1 MANCS
6 MKSCTVTDAFKQKGW
21 IFSSRRT
28 DVSEVVSLIGNP
40 INKSRLKLCKE
51 SNGKNQMIPNFFK
64 FFYSN

>member
-6 MKSCTVTDAFKQKGW
+6 MKSYTVTDALKQKGW
-21 IFSSRRT
+21 IYSSRRT

-51 SNGKNQMIPNFFK
+51 SNGKNHDTKIF
-64 FFYSN
+64 